1 VSFFSKEVFVESFL
15 LFLLNDYQSILKD
28 EKSLYLFDNQNVVGY
43 SAFSDGVFS
52 VVLDLETNKR

>member
-28 EKSLYLFDNQNVVGY
+28 EKSLYLFDNQNVVG
-43 SAFSDGVFS
+43 
-52 VVLDLETNKR
+52 